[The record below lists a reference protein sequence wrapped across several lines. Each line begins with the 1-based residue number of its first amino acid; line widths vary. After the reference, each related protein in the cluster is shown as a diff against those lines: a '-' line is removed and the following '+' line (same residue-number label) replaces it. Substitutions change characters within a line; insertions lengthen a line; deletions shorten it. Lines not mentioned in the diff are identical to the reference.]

1 MSEYTHF
8 SESNFSSEA
17 KRIGE
22 NLSQLAGHIRL
33 EKPKRFSD
41 ELKTVIVDALL
52 YLKIEKAHEIAATL
66 ERALMEGNHDL
77 VHEFLNDIAK
87 MQHSE
92 FAQELFQS
100 GRARRAGPGT
110 VLNRNLGKVGR
121 QILGLAEED
130 AV

>member
-8 SESNFSSEA
+8 SESSFSSEA

-22 NLSQLAGHIRL
+22 NLSLLAGHIRL
-33 EKPKRFSD
+33 EKPKHFSD
-41 ELKTVIVDALL
+41 ELKSVIVDALL
-52 YLKIEKAHEIAATL
+52 YLKIEKAHDIAATL
-66 ERALMEGNHDL
+66 ERALKEGNHDL

-92 FAQELFQS
+92 FAQELSQS
-100 GRARRAGPGT
+100 GRARRAGPGI

-121 QILGLAEED
+121 QILGLSEED
-130 AV
+130 AI